1 MDRQIISQGILLYK
15 AGKYA
20 EALNFFQ
27 SLSSEYIND
36 LDLTYFIGLCYMKL
50 KHYEDAL
57 LYLEQIVTAL
67 SEDEQQQDRLLQCR
81 LLLAVIYASTGR
93 SRLAE
98 FELRSLKETGYN
110 PSAVYAA
117 MAYIAWV
124 QQDYNKCIELYEKVL
139 EMEPENITALNG
151 LGYVLACLN
160 KDLTRALMLS
170 KRALDISPNS
180 SACLDTLGWV
190 YFKLGLLEE
199 SENFLRK
206 ALEKDS
212 SSEEIIEHLK
222 MIQAS
227 RDESAAGGKK

>member
-15 AGKYA
+15 TGKYT

-57 LYLEQIVTAL
+57 LYLEQIVTTIP
-67 SEDEQQQDRLLQCR
+67 EDEQQQDRVLQCR

-110 PSAVYAA
+110 PGSVYAA

-139 EMEPENITALNG
+139 DMEPENITALNG

-180 SACLDTLGWV
+180 PACLDTLGWV

-212 SSEEIIEHLK
+212 SNEEIIEHLK

-227 RDESAAGGKK
+227 RDESVSGGKK